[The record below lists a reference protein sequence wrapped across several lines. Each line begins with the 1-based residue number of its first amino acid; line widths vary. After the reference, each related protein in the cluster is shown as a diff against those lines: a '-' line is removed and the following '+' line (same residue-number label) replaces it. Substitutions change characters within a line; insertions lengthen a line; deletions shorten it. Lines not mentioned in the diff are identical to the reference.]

1 MQVVVEVEQEI
12 KTMLLHKTMREMVV
26 LVAVDMDRKINLE
39 RVEQQGQQI
48 LEVVEVVQV
57 LTLEDA
63 SLYQEMHLLVDQELL
78 KLKN

>member
-1 MQVVVEVEQEI
+1 MQVVVEVEQELQ
-12 KTMLLHKTMREMVV
+12 TMLLHKIMREMVV